1 MKDYLEK
8 NMTKILSLFLVLQPI
23 IDCFTAFSMNVLHQ
37 DITFGIILRVFFLG
51 MLILYNLITT
61 PKNKKNLFIIFL
73 TTIYIILFS
82 LNIYLTKDSACL
94 FYELKNLARYSY
106 FPLLLWNLYQLKKT
120 HSIEISKKTIF
131 ITYGIYLAFLI
142 IPMITNTDF
151 SGYYEGKV
159 GSIGWFHS
167 SNEIGAIFS
176 LLLPLIVFGQPLKQL
191 LLYLIP
197 IAIVF
202 FSLGSKITILS
213 LLIVLFIYALIQFK
227 NQSTKRKKQIL
238 SMIIPATLVILIA
251 LSFLLPKT
259 AFYKNI
265 QIHLDFLEVDS
276 VTDIL
281 TDKKLVDHFIFSS
294 RLTFLKNT
302 STSYKEAPIPTKI
315 LGLGFIENYG
325 TDKVNL
331 KTIEMDPMDIF
342 FRLGIFGCFLFV
354 TLLLFTK
361 EELKKKKNSE
371 SILAIALSLFIA
383 SFAGHVFTSPAVS
396 IYPCI
401 ILLNMIKEEKR
412 I

>member
-1 MKDYLEK
+1 
-8 NMTKILSLFLVLQPI
+8 MTKILSLFLVLQPI

-73 TTIYIILFS
+73 TAIYISLFS

-94 FYELKNLARYSY
+94 FYELKNLARYLY

-142 IPMITNTDF
+142 IPMLTNTDF

-176 LLLPLIVFGQPLKQL
+176 LLLPLIVFGQPLKKL

-227 NQSTKRKKQIL
+227 NQSIKRKKQIL
-238 SMIIPATLVILIA
+238 SMFIPATLVILIA

-276 VTDIL
+276 ITDIF

-302 STSYKEAPIPTKI
+302 STAYKEATIPTKI

-342 FRLGIFGCFLFV
+342 FRLGIFGSFLFV